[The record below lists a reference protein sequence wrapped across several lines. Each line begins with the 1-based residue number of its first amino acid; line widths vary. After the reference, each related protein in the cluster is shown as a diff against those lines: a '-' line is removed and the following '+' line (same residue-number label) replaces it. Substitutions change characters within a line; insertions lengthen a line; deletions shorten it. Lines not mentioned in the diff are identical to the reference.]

1 MERGRSA
8 IARPDAG
15 VTAGL
20 RLIFVSTFVLNAST
34 SVIFALISDLQD
46 ATGQSTSSLG
56 LIAGTG
62 FVVGLIAGLVVA
74 PLADRG
80 RAKRLL
86 LSGLGLAAIGGIG
99 FAVAETLPML
109 LASRA
114 LVGAAAGCFIPAA
127 RAIAASIDPTRSGE
141 NLGRLARV
149 DLAGF
154 ATGPIIGS
162 LLFEVVGLRGT
173 FIFFAVVAAAALVL
187 LAPRPLPSLP
197 TSAESSRPS
206 LVLLRHRRVLV
217 ATLLALALFLP
228 VGVFDSL
235 WDRYLTDLGGSNLL
249 VGLTFALFALPFVT
263 LTAPAG
269 RLADRLGHVRISLWG
284 LAVLVPCLA
293 LYGVFKSIPV
303 LVLLPMVEAV
313 AQAATVPAS
322 QAAMAAACPPGRAA
336 AGQGLATSAQLAG
349 AALAALLA
357 APIYENLGPGIL
369 FAGTAA
375 VVAALA
381 ATAWALSTAADR
393 ADASGQP
400 GLEPTLS
407 ADAR

>member
-1 MERGRSA
+1 M
-8 IARPDAG
+8 
-15 VTAGL
+15 
-20 RLIFVSTFVLNAST
+20 
-34 SVIFALISDLQD
+34 
-46 ATGQSTSSLG
+46 
-56 LIAGTG
+56 
-62 FVVGLIAGLVVA
+62 
-74 PLADRG
+74 
-80 RAKRLL
+80 LL
-86 LSGLGLAAIGGIG
+86 L
-99 FAVAETLPML
+99 
-109 LASRA
+109 SRA

-127 RAIAASIDPTRSGE
+127 RAIAASIDPARAGE

-173 FIFFAVVAAAALVL
+173 FVFFAVVAAAALLL

-197 TSAESSRPS
+197 TTAESSRPS

-269 RLADRLGHVRISLWG
+269 RLADRVGHVRISLWG

-293 LYGVFKSIPV
+293 LYGVFRSIPV

-322 QAAMAAACPPGRAA
+322 QAAMADACPPGRAA

-357 APIYENLGPGIL
+357 APVYEVQGPGIL
-369 FAGTAA
+369 FAATAA

-381 ATAWALSTAADR
+381 AAAWALTVAADR
-393 ADASGQP
+393 AEARQP
-400 GLEPTLS
+400 GPQPSLS

>member
-1 MERGRSA
+1 MERGRSG
-8 IARPDAG
+8 IARPGTHAS
-15 VTAGL
+15 AGL
-20 RLIFVSTFVLNAST
+20 GLIFAATFVLNAST

-62 FVVGLIAGLVVA
+62 FIVAMLAGLLVA

-86 LSGLGLAAIGGIG
+86 LSGLGLAAIGGVG
-99 FAVAETLPML
+99 FAIAQSLPML

-114 LVGAAAGCFIPAA
+114 LIGAAAGCFIPAA
-127 RAIAASIDPTRSGE
+127 RAIAASIDPARAGE

-173 FIFFAVVAAAALVL
+173 FVFFAVVAAAALVL

-206 LVLLRHRRVLV
+206 LVLLSRRRVLV

-293 LYGVFKSIPV
+293 LYGVFRSIPV

-357 APIYENLGPGIL
+357 APVYENQGPGIL

-381 ATAWALSTAADR
+381 AAAWALTTAADR
-393 ADASGQP
+393 AEARRAGP
-400 GLEPTLS
+400 EPSLS
-407 ADAR
+407 ADVR

>member
-1 MERGRSA
+1 M
-8 IARPDAG
+8 
-15 VTAGL
+15 
-20 RLIFVSTFVLNAST
+20 
-34 SVIFALISDLQD
+34 
-46 ATGQSTSSLG
+46 
-56 LIAGTG
+56 
-62 FVVGLIAGLVVA
+62 
-74 PLADRG
+74 
-80 RAKRLL
+80 
-86 LSGLGLAAIGGIG
+86 
-99 FAVAETLPML
+99 AETLPML

-293 LYGVFKSIPV
+293 LYGVFKLHPR
-303 LVLLPMVEAV
+303 A
-313 AQAATVPAS
+313 
-322 QAAMAAACPPGRAA
+322 RAA
-336 AGQGLATSAQLAG
+336 ADGRGG
-349 AALAALLA
+349 
-357 APIYENLGPGIL
+357 GPGGHRARL
-369 FAGTAA
+369 PGRDGRGLPAGPGRGRARVSPPRPSWRAPRSPRSWPRRSTR
-375 VVAALA
+375 
-381 ATAWALSTAADR
+381 TWARGSC
-393 ADASGQP
+393 SP
-400 GLEPTLS
+400 GRRPS
-407 ADAR
+407 SPPWPSRHGR

>member
-1 MERGRSA
+1 MERGRSG
-8 IARPDAG
+8 IARPG
-15 VTAGL
+15 TQVSAGL
-20 RLIFVSTFVLNAST
+20 GLIFAATFVLNAST

-62 FVVGLIAGLVVA
+62 FIVAMLAGLLVA

-86 LSGLGLAAIGGIG
+86 LSGLGLAAIGGVG
-99 FAVAETLPML
+99 FAIAQSLPML

-114 LVGAAAGCFIPAA
+114 LIGAAAGCFIPAA
-127 RAIAASIDPTRSGE
+127 RAIAASIDPARAGE

-173 FIFFAVVAAAALVL
+173 FVFFAVVAAAALVL

-206 LVLLRHRRVLV
+206 LVLLGRRRVLV

-235 WDRYLTDLGGSNLL
+235 WDRYLTDLRGSNLL

-293 LYGVFKSIPV
+293 LYGVFRSIPV

-357 APIYENLGPGIL
+357 APVYENQGPGIL

-381 ATAWALSTAADR
+381 AAAWALTTAADR
-393 ADASGQP
+393 AEARRAGP
-400 GLEPTLS
+400 EPSLS
-407 ADAR
+407 ADVR